1 MIAAPSVRL
10 FASLIGFAAGAVA
23 AVIAIQLLASA
34 L

>member
-1 MIAAPSVRL
+1 MTAAPTLRL
-10 FASLIGFAAGAVA
+10 VASLIAFAAGALA

>member
-1 MIAAPSVRL
+1 MTSAVPFRL
-10 FASLIGFAAGAVA
+10 LASLVAFAAGAFA

>member
-1 MIAAPSVRL
+1 MTAAPALRLLASV
-10 FASLIGFAAGAVA
+10 IGFAAGALA